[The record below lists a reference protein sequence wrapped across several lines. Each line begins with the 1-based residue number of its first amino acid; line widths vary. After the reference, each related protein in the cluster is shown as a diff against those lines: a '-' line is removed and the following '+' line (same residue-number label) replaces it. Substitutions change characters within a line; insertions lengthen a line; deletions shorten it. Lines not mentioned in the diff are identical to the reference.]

1 MFPLINYL
9 SNQEICTATNYRWL
23 RYRWWINKHSQIC
36 TKNVPHWYAHKIS
49 LTELFVIIKYISW
62 QHKCSKNEHVF
73 LLTVDAGSW
82 SIYALLK
89 SERPARHALEIFGW
103 RAGRGWELFSL
114 FLQHWNNS
122 FEGLTREL
130 HINKCVKLWDGFWSV
145 CWGRVCTTLGRSSPG
160 FGAPGASGVL
170 ADARFGFSGPKNPP
184 KLFLVALVWLYQENS
199 RLWRLSSGPGAP
211 GVRRSIWTLYSWSAA
226 SKTPGYPIRASP
238 DPYLSNLKIFQK
250 ASQIMHFSRALWPA
264 AMQFSVSGKNPS
276 RHIPR

>member
-1 MFPLINYL
+1 MMRLPLINYL

-23 RYRWWINKHSQIC
+23 RYKWWINKHSQIC

-73 LLTVDAGSW
+73 LLTVDAGSC
-82 SIYALLK
+82 SIYAVLE

-145 CWGRVCTTLGRSSPG
+145 CWGRVCTTLGDD
-160 FGAPGASGVL
+160 VL
-170 ADARFGFSGPKNPP
+170 ARVSVHQVPVGCSPMPDLDSAGQKTPQNDFWLT
-184 KLFLVALVWLYQENS
+184 LFDCI
-199 RLWRLSSGPGAP
+199 RKTPGYD
-211 GVRRSIWTLYSWSAA
+211 VYRQIWTLYSWSAA
-226 SKTPGYPIRASP
+226 SKTPEYPIRASS

-264 AMQFSVSGKNPS
+264 AMQFSVSGKNLS